1 MKLQV
6 GGAKPPGVSMVSRQ
20 NQVKE
25 PEKKQAVDADD
36 KKAEGEKKEAEVRN
50 SVFWSRK
57 SSIFEL

>member
-6 GGAKPPGVSMVSRQ
+6 GGAKPPGASMVSKQ

-25 PEKKQAVDADD
+25 LEKKQAVDVDD
-36 KKAEGEKKEAEVRN
+36 KKAEGEKEAEVRN

-57 SSIFEL
+57 SSNF